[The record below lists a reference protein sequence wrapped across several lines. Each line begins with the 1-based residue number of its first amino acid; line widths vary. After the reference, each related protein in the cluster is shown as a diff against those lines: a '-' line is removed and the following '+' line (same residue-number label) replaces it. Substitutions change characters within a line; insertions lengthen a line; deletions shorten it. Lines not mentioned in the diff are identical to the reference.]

1 MNEIKKCSIGGISFT
16 LEQKAYDALNTY
28 IDTLKAA
35 YKEDP
40 DGEEILADI
49 EARIAE
55 LILSTQ
61 SAEGVVALPLIE
73 NIIKQLGTPH
83 EIDDEK
89 ENNAPRSTEH
99 TDRNGNPRIPR
110 RLYRDLE
117 NSKLGGVC
125 AGFAKYF
132 NIDATWIR
140 LAMFVPLLFSTLGTF
155 HIYDG
160 LNFHFSAFMGHLFSM
175 VVVAYIVLWFV
186 VPAASSARQKL
197 EQNGERITAQGI
209 KNNTHM
215 APDERERTLVAKIV
229 MLLGSIMLIVLK
241 VIAGFILIGLVVG
254 CSVLCIVALS
264 ALPVMAFNFATG
276 LALLAFF
283 LVALIPM
290 FAIIYLS
297 ISFISSSKPNGKAM
311 LIMLIIW
318 TIMLSIMT
326 VSAIKSPANFGNQ
339 IENAFESAFEQDTDI
354 LYEEFSEEEVEAFRN
369 RVSND
374 KGKGKS
380 VENIDNDA
388 VTRTHVLGET
398 TMTLAGQSDKVEAL
412 EANIKFSDDGI
423 QISENGK
430 SVLKISRDG
439 ITIDDKQIATIDEKD
454 GRFEMNIG
462 GVKIS
467 IDEDGT
473 TWNE

>member
-16 LEQKAYDALNTY
+16 LEQNAYDALNKY

-40 DGEEILADI
+40 DGEEIMADI

-83 EIDDEK
+83 EIDEEK
-89 ENNAPRSTEH
+89 ADNAPRSTEH
-99 TDRNGNPRIPR
+99 TDINGNPRIPR
-110 RLYRDLE
+110 RMYRDLE

-125 AGFAKYF
+125 AGLAKYF
-132 NIDATWIR
+132 NIDPTWIR
-140 LAMFVPLLFSTLGTF
+140 LAMFVPLLLSSIGTIP
-155 HIYDG
+155 IYDG
-160 LNFHFSAFMGHLFSM
+160 PNFHLSIFMGNLFSLL
-175 VVVAYIVLWFV
+175 VVAYIIMWFV

-197 EQNGERITAQGI
+197 EQQGERITAQGI
-209 KNNTHM
+209 KNNTPT

-229 MLLGSIMLIVLK
+229 MLLGNIMLITLK
-241 VIAGFILIGLVVG
+241 VIVALMLIGLVVG
-254 CSVLCIVALS
+254 GSVLCIVALS
-264 ALPVMAFNFATG
+264 VIPVIAFNFATG

-283 LVALIPM
+283 LVALIPI
-290 FAIIYLS
+290 FAVIYLA
-297 ISFISSSKPNGKAM
+297 ISFIGSHKPSGKSL

-326 VSAIKSPANFGNQ
+326 VSAIKSPTHFGNQ
-339 IENAFESAFEQDTDI
+339 IENAFESVFESDEDI
-354 LYEEFSEEEVEAFRN
+354 LFNEFSKEEVDAFRQQMGIN
-369 RVSND
+369 
-374 KGKGKS
+374 KGDSSAEDG
-380 VENIDNDA
+380 D
-388 VTRTHVLGET
+388 VTRTHVLGQT
-398 TMTLAGQSDKVEAL
+398 TMTLAGQSDEVEAL

-430 SVLKISRDG
+430 SVLKISHDG
-439 ITIDDKQIATIDEKD
+439 ITIDDKQIASIEEKK

-467 IDEDGT
+467 IEEGSLQDE
-473 TWNE
+473 